1 MFFLE
6 NNLNLKTGIYQVRPG
21 FTQFMRYKNY
31 LSTEGLM
38 LCNGVVKAPISGHAL
53 SWERTTGAAG
63 LLFTD
68 MTGVGPNLRVFRPAG
83 RIRSGRAAL
92 ITGELVEVLHSDA
105 VHSLVARQHG
115 YELLRRESV
124 IQIADARFCTASESK
139 FKFREGMQL
148 RTAMATYF
156 IESLSNDKATLTILM
171 VKSPGLFEATKIVC
185 GLHRTQ
191 HTEILTVPLA
201 HSSFYIAAQD
211 YTSCSS
217 KLMVNVSPE

>member
-6 NNLNLKTGIYQVRPG
+6 NNLNLKTGVYQVRPG
-21 FTQFMRYKNY
+21 FTQFMRYKHY
-31 LSTEGLM
+31 LSTEGLL

-53 SWERTTGAAG
+53 SWERLNGTNSG

-68 MTGVGPNLRVFRPAG
+68 MTGVGPNIRVFRPAG

-92 ITGELVEVLHSDA
+92 PTGELVEVLHSDA

-115 YELLRRESV
+115 YELLRRENV
-124 IQIADARFCTASESK
+124 IQIADARFCTAPESK

-156 IESLSNDKATLTILM
+156 IEALAKDKAKLDILM
-171 VKSPGLFEATKIVC
+171 VRSPGLFEATKLVC
-185 GLHRTQ
+185 DLYRTQ

-211 YTSCSS
+211 FTSCS
-217 KLMVNVSPE
+217 

>member
-1 MFFLE
+1 MFFSQSD
-6 NNLNLKTGIYQVRPG
+6 LNMKVGIYTDRPG
-21 FTQFMRYKNY
+21 FTQFMRYKHY
-31 LSTEGLM
+31 LSTEGLV

-53 SWERTTGAAG
+53 SWERLNCTNPG

-68 MTGVGPNLRVFRPAG
+68 MAGVGPNIRVFRPAG

-92 ITGELVEVLHSDA
+92 PTGELVEVLHSDA
-105 VHSLVARQHG
+105 VHSLVARQHTF
-115 YELLRRESV
+115 ELLRRESV
-124 IQIADARFCTASESK
+124 IQIADARFCTAAESK

-156 IESLSNDKATLTILM
+156 IEALAKDKATLTILM
-171 VKSPGLFEATKIVC
+171 VKSPGLFEATKILC
-185 GLHRTQ
+185 DLHRTQ

-211 YTSCSS
+211 YTSCS
-217 KLMVNVSPE
+217 